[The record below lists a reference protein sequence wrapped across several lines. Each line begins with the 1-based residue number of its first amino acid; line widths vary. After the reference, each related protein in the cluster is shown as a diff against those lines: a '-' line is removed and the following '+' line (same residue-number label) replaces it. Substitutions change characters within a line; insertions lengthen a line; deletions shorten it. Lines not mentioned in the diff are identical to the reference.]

1 MSSTTTSSTSA
12 GATPSTLKR
21 APQSGFGRLLAT
33 FTGLNPRHKSLI
45 CLAVVLAGLGIYK
58 NIYDQRTASSA
69 ANAKIQAI
77 AEQQAKAEAAAKPQI
92 PAVLVNRFGDEPSAA
107 KDAEK
112 NANKPTEPMGQ
123 STLRDVGQYKSANN
137 ANESANKTAVI
148 DDFASPV
155 ENRPAGQPALSKPR
169 DTKRTLPEM
178 FGMPYDERDALAQAN
193 RPVDSSQPASSRRDR
208 GTDSVAIAATANA
221 RSAVEDAAESKI
233 TAEFAP
239 YGRLVKCTLLG
250 TVDSLAPSDVP
261 LIAVVCEPLNWNGKT
276 IIPVNTEVH
285 GFVDTKPQIDSNG
298 VGRLFD
304 RGQFTL
310 VLPRGPQGRTNG
322 RELLVHGRVL
332 DRRESV
338 IDPIG
343 KAQAWD
349 INDMAPGLIGYTI
362 STLDKEEIK
371 LFTAAFL
378 GAAAK
383 AAGAVM
389 TPQQSATG
397 LAGQAGAMVPTP
409 SAQGALASAA
419 GSGVSA
425 VMDRTAERIEES
437 IKTRGIYVR
446 VPASKDFYLY
456 IEQTID
462 PLEAKVGLKLP
473 KRTESQPP
481 SPPSL

>member
-1 MSSTTTSSTSA
+1 MSSTPTSSPSA

-33 FTGLNPRHKSLI
+33 FTGLNPRHKFMI
-45 CLAVVLAGLGIYK
+45 CLAVVLAGLGIFK
-58 NIYDQRTASSA
+58 NIHDQRTASAA
-69 ANAKIQAI
+69 ANAKKQAI
-77 AEQQAKAEAAAKPQI
+77 AEQQATAATKPQI
-92 PAVLVNRFGDEPSAA
+92 PAGLVNRFGDEPSAA
-107 KDAEK
+107 KDADK
-112 NANKPTEPMGQ
+112 DANKLTEPMGQ
-123 STLRDVGQYKSANN
+123 STRRDVGEYKSANN
-137 ANESANKTAVI
+137 ANDAANNHAGSA
-148 DDFASPV
+148 DDDAATT
-155 ENRPAGQPALSKPR
+155 ENRPAGQPTMSKPR
-169 DTKRTLPEM
+169 DTKRILPEM
-178 FGMPYDERDALAQAN
+178 FGMPYDERDALAQGEAN
-193 RPVDSSQPASSRRDR
+193 RPVDSSPPTSRRGG
-208 GTDSVAIAATANA
+208 GTASMAIAATANA
-221 RSAVEDAAESKI
+221 RSAGADAEAKI
-233 TAEFAP
+233 TSEFAP

-261 LIAVVCEPLNWNGKT
+261 LIAIVCEPLNWNGKT

-285 GFVDTKPQIDSNG
+285 GFVDTKPQIDANG

-304 RGQFTL
+304 RGQFTM

-322 RELLVHGRVL
+322 RELLVRGRVL

-397 LAGQAGAMVPTP
+397 LAGQAGATVPTP
-409 SAQGALASAA
+409 SAQGAIASAA
-419 GSGVSA
+419 GAGVSA

-437 IKTRGIYVR
+437 IKTRGLYVR

-473 KRTESQPP
+473 TKTESQPP
-481 SPPSL
+481 SPSL